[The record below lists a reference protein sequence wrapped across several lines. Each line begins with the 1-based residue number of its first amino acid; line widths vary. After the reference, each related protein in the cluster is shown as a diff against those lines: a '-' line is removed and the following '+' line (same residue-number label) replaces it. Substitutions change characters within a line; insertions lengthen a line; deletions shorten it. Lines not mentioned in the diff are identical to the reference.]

1 MKTSK
6 ICSILWVNLLFISM
20 VSSASAQE
28 TLKEILEKNKW
39 EKIIGTWV
47 DEGTKG
53 QAIETTYAWKI
64 KDRVIE
70 IVTKEG
76 KNKEV
81 ALMGVNAKTGDVF
94 HMGAKSDGS
103 SSLGTWKF
111 SKTGDATLGVAFTD
125 GNGQQGG
132 IEIRFEWLD
141 DNSMT
146 LTIGLPDPIDIEMV
160 RKKKSR

>member
-6 ICSILWVNLLFISM
+6 IFSILWVNLLFISM

>member
-1 MKTSK
+1 MKWSRLVL
-6 ICSILWVNLLFISM
+6 ILGIHAFLLGNAA
-20 VSSASAQE
+20 SAAAQE
-28 TLKEILEKNKW
+28 TLQEILQEQKW

-70 IVTKEG
+70 VVTKEG
-76 KNKEV
+76 KNTEV

-125 GNGQQGG
+125 GNGEQGG
-132 IEIRFEWLD
+132 IELRFEWLD
-141 DNSMT
+141 DNAMT
-146 LTIGLPDPIDIEMV
+146 ITIGLPKPIEIEMV
-160 RKKKSR
+160 RKKTGR